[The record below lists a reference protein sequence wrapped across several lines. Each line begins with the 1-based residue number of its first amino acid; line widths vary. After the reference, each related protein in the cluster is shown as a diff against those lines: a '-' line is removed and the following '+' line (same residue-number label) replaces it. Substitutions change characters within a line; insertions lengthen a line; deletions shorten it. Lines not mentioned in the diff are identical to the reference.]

1 MHRIS
6 RRTALITLTAGAS
19 GMLARTA
26 GAAPLPASSP
36 ADGRGKMRNAE
47 RAVAT
52 YDALQRYLYV
62 GDGSGLYHEQ
72 YPMTPDDRPYSYE
85 WPFSQAHGATLDLT
99 GIPRTGRDYVDDL
112 ADRAAAQEHYW
123 HPEGG
128 TTGKPG
134 YDSYPRGAYGGGGDF
149 FYDDNE
155 WVGLIKVQQHLMTG
169 DKAALARAKE
179 IFALVVSGWDT
190 DPSHAAP
197 GGVFWTQATWSTD
210 RNTVS
215 NMPGAELGLRLYL
228 VTGDTTYLSWSQRMY
243 DWTNAHLLAPN
254 GLYWDNVKLD
264 GAIDATQWSYNQ
276 GVPIGVN
283 VLLHKATGDAVY
295 LQRARAVAAASLDLY
310 VGQGRLDAQGAP
322 FNAIYFKNLLLME
335 SVVGGTTYR
344 RAMQDYADHVW
355 AERRD
360 PATGLM
366 RFADNAV
373 TQAIE
378 QAAMVQIYATLAWQR
393 GHAGTLY

>member
-1 MHRIS
+1 M
-6 RRTALITLTAGAS
+6 
-19 GMLARTA
+19 
-26 GAAPLPASSP
+26 
-36 ADGRGKMRNAE
+36 
-47 RAVAT
+47 
-52 YDALQRYLYV
+52 
-62 GDGSGLYHEQ
+62 
-72 YPMTPDDRPYSYE
+72 
-85 WPFSQAHGATLDLT
+85 
-99 GIPRTGRDYVDDL
+99 
-112 ADRAAAQEHYW
+112 
-123 HPEGG
+123 
-128 TTGKPG
+128 
-134 YDSYPRGAYGGGGDF
+134 
-149 FYDDNE
+149 
-155 WVGLIKVQQHLMTG
+155 
-169 DKAALARAKE
+169 
-179 IFALVVSGWDT
+179 
-190 DPSHAAP
+190 
-197 GGVFWTQATWSTD
+197 
-210 RNTVS
+210 
-215 NMPGAELGLRLYL
+215 
-228 VTGDTTYLSWSQRMY
+228 
-243 DWTNAHLLAPN
+243 
-254 GLYWDNVKLD
+254 
-264 GAIDATQWSYNQ
+264 
-276 GVPIGVN
+276 PIGVN